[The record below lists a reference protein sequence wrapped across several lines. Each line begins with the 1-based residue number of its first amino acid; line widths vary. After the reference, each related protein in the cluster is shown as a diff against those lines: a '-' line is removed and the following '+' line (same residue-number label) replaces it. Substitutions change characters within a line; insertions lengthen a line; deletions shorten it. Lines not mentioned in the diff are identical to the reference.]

1 MRASGCCDARGP
13 LLVFLTLGSLAVGAA
28 SANCYRITTLVGMN
42 GVPFKSRCRR
52 CRPSTAQVIRIAGV
66 PCRHLRSLLG
76 IPSILA
82 SARTRLSRPHQS
94 AWFVELETSSTNRSH
109 PIRPALTERQPR
121 GPPLVSPVRHR
132 TSSFRHAFTHPPE
145 ER

>member
-1 MRASGCCDARGP
+1 MRISGCYDARGP
-13 LLVFLTLGSLAVGAA
+13 LLVCLTLGNLAVGAA
-28 SANCYRITTLVGMN
+28 LASCYRITTLVGMN
-42 GVPFKSRCRR
+42 GVPFKSQCRL

-66 PCRHLRSLLG
+66 PCRNLRSLPG

-94 AWFVELETSSTNRSH
+94 AWFVELETSSTNKSH
-109 PIRPALTERQPR
+109 PICPALTEQQPR
-121 GPPLVSPVRHR
+121 GPPLVSSVRHR
-132 TSSFRHAFTHPPE
+132 RSSFRHAFTPPPE